1 MYHTRHAH
9 GPCTH
14 HAHTTHTCACH
25 AHTMHAPCTC
35 HAHTIVHAMSYECAR
50 SVCVAGHVANMHPE
64 SCSNHETS
72 MHHSCSCHANVMHIV
87 EPPVRRVSS
96 GRRAATTTQVL
107 LLPLVIPSVG
117 AEPPPA
123 KPMTARVALRVE
135 LAVVMREEGRGMPTH
150 CTCRVHAMHMPRTCH
165 AHAMHIPCHA
175 TCHAMPCPCPCSCP
189 CSGHCMACAGHP
201 GS

>member
-1 MYHTRHAH
+1 MR
-9 GPCTH
+9 C
-14 HAHTTHTCACH
+14 
-25 AHTMHAPCTC
+25 
-35 HAHTIVHAMSYECAR
+35 R
-50 SVCVAGHVANMHPE
+50 HVANMHPE
-64 SCSNHETS
+64 SCINHKPS
-72 MHHSCSCHANVMHIV
+72 MHHSCSSHANVMHIV

-107 LLPLVIPSVG
+107 LLPLAIPSVG
-117 AEPPPA
+117 AEPPPT

-135 LAVVMREEGRGMPTH
+135 LAVVMRERRGVACPHTA
-150 CTCRVHAMHMPRTCH
+150 HAVCMLCTCH

-175 TCHAMPCPCPCSCP
+175 TCHAMPCPCLCPCPCPCSCP